1 MSKVRYA
8 GNWRQRSRT
17 QEEVHLGK
25 KLRQYQ
31 QVELSTTQG
40 IPSLLLPRTKSLLN
54 VGGQETN
61 LTLEASG
68 RAGGD

>member
-8 GNWRQRSRT
+8 GNRRQRSRT
-17 QEEVHLGK
+17 QKEVHLDK
-25 KLRQYQ
+25 KVRQYQ
-31 QVELSTTQG
+31 QVEISTTQG
-40 IPSLLLPRTKSLLN
+40 IPSLLLPRTKSLLS

-61 LTLEASG
+61 LSLEASG